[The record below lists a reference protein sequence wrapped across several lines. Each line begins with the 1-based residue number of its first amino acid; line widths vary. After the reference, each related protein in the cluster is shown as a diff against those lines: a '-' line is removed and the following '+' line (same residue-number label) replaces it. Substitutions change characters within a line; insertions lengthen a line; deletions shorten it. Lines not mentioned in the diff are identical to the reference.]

1 MKIEKKTP
9 FEKWVISQKI
19 YAVSFKFAW
28 LRANGEIWLSVRR
41 PRADKKDWVM
51 PLGSKIRLGVWN
63 GNLLESGLSWEKC
76 VVALQPRPTDGQPEE
91 VEEEKPKRKQRASKP
106 LFEHF
111 YEGEE

>member
-41 PRADKKDWVM
+41 PRADEKDWVM
-51 PLGSKIRLGVWN
+51 PLGSKVKLGIWK
-63 GNLLESGLSWEKC
+63 GDLIESGLSWEKC
-76 VVALQPRPTDGQPEE
+76 VVALQQRPTDEQQEE
-91 VEEEKPKRKQRASKP
+91 DEEKKPRRRARNQKP
-106 LFEHF
+106 LFEDF
-111 YEGEE
+111 